1 MNDPL
6 APIRWLVFL
15 ALWRMSYEAAN
26 VTRNDKPSS
35 SYLIERGSPE
45 GIAGPRQKEWTEKAI
60 KGYAAAQE
68 KKWRRWNEAMFERSD

>member
-26 VTRNDKPSS
+26 INRTSGTGT
-35 SYLIERGSPE
+35 SYLIQRDPPQE
-45 GIAGPRQKEWTEKAI
+45 IAGPRQKEWTEKAI